1 MLIFMLCNELSK
13 NMHVSLSKRVSKIS
27 VSWIIVLYIFPWV
40 FFFFFLRFHQT
51 NCLKQ
56 CRFPFQVQRKV
67 LEDEMRSLGVDM
79 DDKDNVSV
87 DGRGWGGALSWEPG

>member
-1 MLIFMLCNELSK
+1 MFFLE
-13 NMHVSLSKRVSKIS
+13 
-27 VSWIIVLYIFPWV
+27 

-56 CRFPFQVQRKV
+56 CRFPLQVQRKV

-79 DDKDNVSV
+79 DDKDNVSA
-87 DGRGWGGALSWEPG
+87 DGWGGGGALFWEPGQEQIT

>member
-1 MLIFMLCNELSK
+1 MYLG
-13 NMHVSLSKRVSKIS
+13 SLFCTFF
-27 VSWIIVLYIFPWV
+27 LE

-67 LEDEMRSLGVDM
+67 LEDEMRGLGVDM

-87 DGRGWGGALSWEPG
+87 DGRGWGGALSWEPGQEQVTE